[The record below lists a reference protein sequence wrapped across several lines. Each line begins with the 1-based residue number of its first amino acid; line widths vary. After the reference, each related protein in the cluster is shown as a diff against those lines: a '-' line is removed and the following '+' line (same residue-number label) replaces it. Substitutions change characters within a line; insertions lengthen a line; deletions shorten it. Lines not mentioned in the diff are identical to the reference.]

1 MLHNVINVFIMHR
14 KYSLQ
19 RKMEIADWLKQ
30 VCYIVQIL
38 TPETYILISLVS
50 IECICAQP
58 I

>member
-1 MLHNVINVFIMHR
+1 MHR

-50 IECICAQP
+50 IKCICAQH
-58 I
+58 IRFIR